1 MDGIEPNETGIIPSA
16 KSDGANFERALSF
29 RVVTLNTEIEFL
41 LLIHSISR
49 IENFD
54 QMWSMPEANVDI
66 EIMHKLYSL
75 KWLF

>member
-1 MDGIEPNETGIIPSA
+1 MDGIEPNETGIIPNA
-16 KSDGANFERALSF
+16 KSNGANFERALSF

-54 QMWSMPEANVDI
+54 QM
-66 EIMHKLYSL
+66 
-75 KWLF
+75 